1 MIISKDSV
9 VFEKCDQ
16 NFVKKY
22 GVEKATDMVLE
33 YKSRCNLPFIYDTKQ
48 LADFLQTSEGNLF
61 YTIRHI
67 DEMYHNISI
76 PKRNGNERILTV
88 PNKKLKFLQKYI
100 LKNIISKFKISK
112 YATAYYKGATL
123 ADNAKPHINK
133 KYLLK
138 IDLADFFDS
147 ITFTMIYS
155 SIFNRKYFPKQ
166 IGAMLTTFCCFEDVL
181 PQGAPTSP
189 TISNLVMKNFDEHFG
204 KWCKNHIFSYT
215 RYCDDITISGDDNVY
230 LAYLKAKSTLENM
243 GFQINNNK
251 THIITNGNCQS
262 VTGLTVNKKVTVSRN
277 YKKRLRQEI
286 FYFLKYGKDSIVH
299 NNLKKYMINGVPD
312 VNSYLCY
319 LKGKINYVLSIE
331 KENKEFINALNKIN
345 ESR

>member
-138 IDLADFFDS
+138 IDLADYY
-147 ITFTMIYS
+147 IYYDL
-155 SIFNRKYFPKQ
+155 FKHLQ
-166 IGAMLTTFCCFEDVL
+166 
-181 PQGAPTSP
+181 
-189 TISNLVMKNFDEHFG
+189 
-204 KWCKNHIFSYT
+204 
-215 RYCDDITISGDDNVY
+215 
-230 LAYLKAKSTLENM
+230 
-243 GFQINNNK
+243 
-251 THIITNGNCQS
+251 
-262 VTGLTVNKKVTVSRN
+262 
-277 YKKRLRQEI
+277 
-286 FYFLKYGKDSIVH
+286 
-299 NNLKKYMINGVPD
+299 
-312 VNSYLCY
+312 
-319 LKGKINYVLSIE
+319 
-331 KENKEFINALNKIN
+331 
-345 ESR
+345 

>member
-1 MIISKDSV
+1 M
-9 VFEKCDQ
+9 
-16 NFVKKY
+16 
-22 GVEKATDMVLE
+22 
-33 YKSRCNLPFIYDTKQ
+33 
-48 LADFLQTSEGNLF
+48 
-61 YTIRHI
+61 
-67 DEMYHNISI
+67 
-76 PKRNGNERILTV
+76 
-88 PNKKLKFLQKYI
+88 
-100 LKNIISKFKISK
+100 
-112 YATAYYKGATL
+112 
-123 ADNAKPHINK
+123 
-133 KYLLK
+133 LK

-204 KWCKNHIFSYT
+204 KWCKNHNFSYT

-262 VTGLTVNKKVTVSRN
+262 VTGLTVNEKVTVSRN